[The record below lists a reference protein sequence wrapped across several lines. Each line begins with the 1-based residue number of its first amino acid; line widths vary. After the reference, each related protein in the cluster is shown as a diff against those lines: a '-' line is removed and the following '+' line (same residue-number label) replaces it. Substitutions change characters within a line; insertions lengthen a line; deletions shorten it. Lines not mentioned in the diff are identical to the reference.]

1 MERQVIA
8 MKVKVRMKLDEERA
22 AYLQALASESNLAL
36 RELLVRLVDFAIIT
50 LEIGDLTLD
59 SRTMMPPIRATWE
72 RERATFGSK
81 TCAD

>member
-1 MERQVIA
+1 

-36 RELLVRLVDFAIIT
+36 RDLLVRLVDFAIIT

-59 SRTMMPPIRATWE
+59 SRMMMPPIRAT
-72 RERATFGSK
+72 RESDRATLGSK